1 MARGI
6 AGAEVLRPF
15 LLAAVVAF
23 LVSFLVH
30 LGIRWVEPVLS
41 ETAQW
46 LLLGSMFLASFAATR
61 LLARRR
67 RSAA

>member
-6 AGAEVLRPF
+6 AGTEVLRPF
-15 LLAAVVAF
+15 LLAGVVAF

-30 LGIRWVEPVLS
+30 LGIRWLEPVLS

-46 LLLGSMFLASFAATR
+46 LLLGSVFLASFAATR
-61 LLARRR
+61 LHARRR